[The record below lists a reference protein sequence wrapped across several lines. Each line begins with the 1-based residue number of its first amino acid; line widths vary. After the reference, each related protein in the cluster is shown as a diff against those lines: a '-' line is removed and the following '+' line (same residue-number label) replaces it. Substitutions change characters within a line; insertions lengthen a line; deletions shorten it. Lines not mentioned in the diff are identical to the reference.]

1 MFFAC
6 GLGVLLAPYAVRVL
20 APAAY
25 GAGGRIAIFFFL
37 AQFWVGLTNMLVIGI
52 HGARRTERLLP
63 VYGSGA
69 LVNVVVLIAA
79 APVAGVVAAGWAAL
93 AGSACSALIAMYYS
107 NLHFETKL
115 NSKLVLRAALATALF
130 AATWY
135 PISLHFRSAAGSLT
149 ASVGRFGAGLCLV
162 LALLAVIIMRSFE
175 PGRALAM
182 WAVLRSAW
190 RPRRGAL

>member
-1 MFFAC
+1 
-6 GLGVLLAPYAVRVL
+6 
-20 APAAY
+20 
-25 GAGGRIAIFFFL
+25 
-37 AQFWVGLTNMLVIGI
+37 
-52 HGARRTERLLP
+52 
-63 VYGSGA
+63 
-69 LVNVVVLIAA
+69 
-79 APVAGVVAAGWAAL
+79 VVAAGWAAL